1 MPEPWR
7 QKIEQGQ
14 KDLKGVGDRVPR
26 RSSRWS
32 GSGSLQSPLPAKARS
47 RLGVSSFTVS
57 SCLVLSLS
65 LPHQCGYHAKSA
77 LFRSFPFPALLL
89 LALHPED
96 RDLSRE
102 VDGHDNLWMM
112 MMMMHGTPASS
123 RIGSQHPRWIMYPGK
138 VYALRMPQD
147 NGLSSSLTVV

>member
-32 GSGSLQSPLPAKARS
+32 GSGSFQSPLPAKARS
-47 RLGVSSFTVS
+47 RLGVSSFTVLS
-57 SCLVLSLS
+57 RLVSLSLS
-65 LPHQCGYHAKSA
+65 PALFHQCGYHAKLS
-77 LFRSFPFPALLL
+77 LFRSFPFPALL

-102 VDGHDNLWMM
+102 VDGHDSLWMM

-138 VYALRMPQD
+138 VYALRMPQN
-147 NGLSSSLTVV
+147 NGLSSC

>member
-14 KDLKGVGDRVPR
+14 KDLKEVGDRVPR

-47 RLGVSSFTVS
+47 RLGVSSFTVLS
-57 SCLVLSLS
+57 RLICLSLS
-65 LPHQCGYHAKSA
+65 GSHAKLS

-112 MMMMHGTPASS
+112 MMMYGTPASS